1 MVKLIYILF
10 LFCLLTAQSIL
21 ADEII
26 IEQSLPTSQGKTLI
40 VKSDCGDLNISTWN
54 KDEAYVK
61 ITGNDNAKE
70 KMEFNIEEKNGDI
83 YVTAKKS
90 SGIKFLENTNL
101 KIDISIPEKFNTEI
115 STAGGDINLGNLT
128 GNVDMKTA
136 GGDIVL
142 KSIKGNTDLKTAGGD
157 IKVESFNGNF
167 SAKTAGGDIII
178 SGSDGSI
185 EAKTAGGDIT
195 VKYTGENKG
204 MELSTA
210 GGNVSLYLP
219 ENFSAN
225 IDLKTSSGDI
235 KMGFEYTNESGKLKN
250 GKIKGKINSG
260 GELISCRTSGGNIIV
275 EKNK

>member
-1 MVKLIYILF
+1 MAKLIYILL
-10 LFCLLTAQSIL
+10 LFCILPVQYIL
-21 ADEII
+21 ADGII
-26 IEQSLPTSQGKTLI
+26 KEQNLPTSQGKTLI
-40 VKSDCGDLNISTWN
+40 VKSDCGDINISTWI
-54 KDEAYVK
+54 KDEAYIK

-70 KMEFNIEEKNGDI
+70 NMEFNIEEKNGDV
-83 YVTAKKS
+83 YVTIKKS
-90 SGIKFLENTNL
+90 SGIKFLDNTNL

-142 KSIKGNTDLKTAGGD
+142 KSIKGNSDLKTAGGD

-167 SAKTAGGDIII
+167 SAKTAGGDIIM

-210 GGNVSLYLP
+210 GGNVRLYLP
-219 ENFSAN
+219 ENFPAN
-225 IDLKTSSGDI
+225 IDLKTSSGNI
-235 KMGFEYTNESGKLKN
+235 KIGFEYTNESGKLKN
-250 GKIKGKINSG
+250 GKIKGKINGG